1 MITDDDIKIVAA
13 HKEYEKGKIKL
24 QQIEKKNNSFFSKKW
39 LIAASVLVIV
49 SLSGLLLLPS
59 EKSSDEL
66 FASYFEPYTN
76 VIAPISR
83 SDKKKSTLE
92 IAFKNYE
99 NKKYAEA
106 LKGLE
111 KSITK
116 ENKTALHLFIA
127 VTNLKLE
134 NTNKAIAILEENL
147 NNSNTWKDKY
157 LWYLSLAYLKEN
169 KTEKAI
175 ETLKILSKE
184 VNNFK
189 KVETLSLLKKLE

>member
-24 QQIEKKNNSFFSKKW
+24 QQIEKKNNFFFSKKW
-39 LIAASVLVIV
+39 LIAASVLFLV
-49 SLSGLLLLPS
+49 SLSSLLFLPS
-59 EKSSDEL
+59 EKSADEL

-83 SDKKKSTLE
+83 SYKNKSTLE

-106 LKGLE
+106 LEGLE
-111 KSITK
+111 GSITK
-116 ENKTALHLFIA
+116 ENKTALHLYIA
-127 VTNLKLE
+127 VTNLELE
-134 NTNKAIAILEENL
+134 NTNKAIAILEKNL
-147 NNSNTWKDKY
+147 KDTNTWKDKY
-157 LWYLSLAYLKEN
+157 LWYLSLAYLKEK

-175 ETLKILSKE
+175 KTLKTLSKE

-189 KVETLSLLKKLE
+189 KLETLSLLKKLE

>member
-24 QQIEKKNNSFFSKKW
+24 QQIEKKSNSFFSKKW

-49 SLSGLLLLPS
+49 SLSGLLFLPS

-83 SDKKKSTLE
+83 SDKNKSTLE

-116 ENKTALHLFIA
+116 ENKTALHLYIS

-147 NNSNTWKDKY
+147 NDSNTWKDKY

-175 ETLKILSKE
+175 ETLKKLSKQ

>member
-24 QQIEKKNNSFFSKKW
+24 QQIEKKSNSFFSKKW

-49 SLSGLLLLPS
+49 SLSGLLFLPS

-116 ENKTALHLFIA
+116 ENKTALYLYIA

-147 NNSNTWKDKY
+147 NDSNTWKDKY

-175 ETLKILSKE
+175 ETLKKLSKQ

>member
-24 QQIEKKNNSFFSKKW
+24 QKIEKKSNSFFSKKW
-39 LIAASVLVIV
+39 LIAASVLFIV

-111 KSITK
+111 ESITK
-116 ENKTALHLFIA
+116 ENKTALYLYIA

-147 NNSNTWKDKY
+147 NDSNTWKDKY

-175 ETLKILSKE
+175 ETLKTLSKE

-189 KVETLSLLKKLE
+189 KLETLSLLKKLE